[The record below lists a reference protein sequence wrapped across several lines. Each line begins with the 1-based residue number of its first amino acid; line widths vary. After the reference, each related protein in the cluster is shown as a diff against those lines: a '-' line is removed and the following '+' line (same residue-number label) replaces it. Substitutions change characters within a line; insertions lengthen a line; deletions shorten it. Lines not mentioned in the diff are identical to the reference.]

1 MTNTQYKDTVQEL
14 TSRQPVRSLAAQQVM
29 KYLNSLMGTVS
40 IDTAAL
46 AKELEESL
54 MDDSLDDRGI
64 LRKMANTLT
73 KLFGLTLVSRGDCLK
88 VGASA
93 LASEDGTQ
101 LLQVNQRKAADLIA
115 AIASVVEDCEKSKD
129 AAIQRLNQMEGT
141 LSTITR
147 EADSA
152 KREQDS
158 MRKAQDRKD
167 RDILKAVQRILAQK
181 PEMRPAQ
188 EGEKDALLLFLEDME
203 LTWSWN
209 AEDAPDD
216 FTTYIIT
223 DPSQIGVR
231 MPCIYQDGKVAVKG
245 LRYSLGTT

>member
-1 MTNTQYKDTVQEL
+1 MANTQYKDTVQEL
-14 TSRQPVRSLAAQQVM
+14 ISRQPVQSLAAQQVM

-40 IDTAAL
+40 IDTEAL

-54 MDDSLDDRGI
+54 MDDSLDDRGL

-73 KLFGLTLVSRGDCLK
+73 SLFGLTLVSRGDCLK
-88 VGASA
+88 ISTSTLGGT
-93 LASEDGTQ
+93 DGVQ
-101 LLQVNQRKAADLIA
+101 LLQVNERKAADLIS

-129 AAIQRLNQMEGT
+129 AAVQRLNQMEGT
-141 LSTITR
+141 LSAFTR

-158 MRKAQDRKD
+158 IRKAQDRKD
-167 RDILKAVQRILAQK
+167 HDILKAVQRILAQR
-181 PEMRPAQ
+181 PEMKPAQ
-188 EGEKDALLLFLEDME
+188 EGEKDALLLFLEDMG

-216 FTTYIIT
+216 FTNYLIT
-223 DPSQIGVR
+223 DPSQTGIR
-231 MPCIYQDGKVAVKG
+231 MPCIYQNGKVAVKG
-245 LRYSLGTT
+245 LRYSLAT

>member
-1 MTNTQYKDTVQEL
+1 MTNKQSKDIVQEL
-14 TSRQPVRSLAAQQVM
+14 TSRQPVQSLAAQQVM
-29 KYLNSLMGTVS
+29 KYLSSLMGTVR
-40 IDTAAL
+40 IDTATL

-54 MDDSLDDRGI
+54 IDDSQDDRGG
-64 LRKMANTLT
+64 LRKMASILT
-73 KLFGLTLVSRGDCLK
+73 KFFGLTLVSRRDCLK
-88 VGASA
+88 ISTSA
-93 LASEDGTQ
+93 LGDEDGTQ

-129 AAIQRLNQMEGT
+129 AAIKRLSQMEGT

-167 RDILKAVQRILAQK
+167 RDILKAVQRILAQR
-181 PEMRPAQ
+181 PEMKPAQ

-216 FTTYIIT
+216 FTTYVIT
-223 DPSQIGVR
+223 DPSQTGVR
-231 MPCIYQDGKVAVKG
+231 MPCIYQNGEVAVKG
-245 LRYSLGTT
+245 LRYSLGT